1 MLLAVRCGE
10 EGVGFRLYGLGLVS
24 ADSCYAPL
32 SHLSYRVKL
41 QVDRY
46 TDSIYVSRTHIL
58 NPSLFFMS
66 LCIIVSF
73 FDISF

>member
-32 SHLSYRVKL
+32 SHLSLSHLLYRVKL
-41 QVDRY
+41 QVDWY
-46 TDSIYVSRTHIL
+46 TDSSYLSLTPIYHTE
-58 NPSLFFMS
+58 
-66 LCIIVSF
+66 
-73 FDISF
+73 